1 MKRIVTI
8 QDLSCVGK
16 CSLTIAL
23 PVLSA
28 LGLECCALPTA
39 VLSTHTAFDG
49 FARKDLTD
57 FLAPVSAHWQSLGL
71 QFDAIYTGY
80 LASPAQIDFVEDF
93 FVRFG
98 GKHTLRFVDPVMADQ
113 GRLYTGFDDD
123 FPALMRKLCAHADI
137 ITPNITEACLLTGTP
152 YRETLDEHDLR
163 NLLEKLLA
171 LGPRTAI
178 LTGVRMQPGKMG
190 VAAMDASG
198 TLDVHLTQY
207 IPAVF
212 HGTGDL
218 FASVCAGLLTLG
230 HSVKEAIALAS
241 DYVVQTLHATAA
253 DPNARWYGVNYEA
266 TLPLLLRSLEKLE
279 ES

>member
-39 VLSTHTAFDG
+39 VLSAHTAFDG
-49 FARKDLTD
+49 FVRKDLTE

-98 GKHTLRFVDPVMADQ
+98 GEHTLRFVDPVMADQ
-113 GRLYTGFDDD
+113 GRLYAGFDED
-123 FPALMRKLCAHADI
+123 FPVLMRTSSRRISRK
-137 ITPNITEACLLTGTP
+137 PAC
-152 YRETLDEHDLR
+152 
-163 NLLEKLLA
+163 
-171 LGPRTAI
+171 
-178 LTGVRMQPGKMG
+178 
-190 VAAMDASG
+190 
-198 TLDVHLTQY
+198 
-207 IPAVF
+207 
-212 HGTGDL
+212 
-218 FASVCAGLLTLG
+218 
-230 HSVKEAIALAS
+230 
-241 DYVVQTLHATAA
+241 
-253 DPNARWYGVNYEA
+253 
-266 TLPLLLRSLEKLE
+266 
-279 ES
+279 